1 MRIYNDPAN
10 GKPSSIGEQLVKTYY
25 MRKAIEEAAKEQ
37 YFSQLADTQTMPKHS
52 GKVIE
57 AYVHIP
63 ILDDRNVN
71 DQGID
76 ATGKRIEDGNL
87 YGSSKDVGT
96 ITGKMPILSEIG
108 GRVNRVGFTR
118 KVIRGTFQKYG
129 FFSDY
134 TRESVDFDSETDLEE
149 FVNREMVKAAN
160 EINEDLI
167 QIDLLNSPGIVKFGG
182 AATSNATVDDTSLV
196 EYEDFA
202 RLTVDLDNNRTPKS
216 TKVIKGSRMT
226 DTRTINSGRVMF
238 CGSEAIQHL
247 RKMVDYH
254 GEAAFISVEKYS
266 DGGGEIMNGEVG
278 VIDQFRIVVVPEM
291 MKWAGAGATVA
302 DDKGIYT
309 TGGKADI
316 FPMLVVGSESF
327 TTIGFQTSG
336 KSVKFEIIHKK
347 PSSEMANLA
356 DPYGERGFMSI
367 KWFYGFMIIRPERI
381 ALIKTALHL

>member
-10 GKPSSIGEQLVKTYY
+10 GKQSSHGEQLIKAFYQ
-25 MRKAIEEAAKEQ
+25 RKAIEEAAKEQ
-37 YFSQLADTQTMPKHS
+37 YFSQLADSTTMPKNM
-52 GKVIE
+52 GKTIE
-57 AYVHIP
+57 CYVHIP

-76 ATGKRIEDGNL
+76 ATGKRIVNGNL

-96 ITGKMPILSEIG
+96 ITGKMPVLSEVG

-129 FFSDY
+129 FFTDY
-134 TRESVDFDSETDLEE
+134 TKESVDFDTETDLEE

-167 QIDLLNSPGIVKFGG
+167 QIDLLNAPGVVKYGG
-182 AATSNATVDDTSLV
+182 DATSNSTMKEDSFV

-202 RLTVDLDNNRTPKS
+202 RLSVDLDNNRTPKN
-216 TKVIKGSRMT
+216 TKIIKGSQMQ
-226 DTRTINSGRVMF
+226 DTRTINAARIMY

-254 GEAAFISVEKYS
+254 GDPAFVSVEKYADAS
-266 DGGGEIMNGEVG
+266 DQIRGEVG
-278 VIDQFRIVVVPEM
+278 TIDQFRIIVVPEM
-291 MKWAGAGATVA
+291 MKWAGAGKAVGE
-302 DDKGIYT
+302 DKGVYT
-309 TGGKADI
+309 TDGKVDI

-336 KSVKFEIIHKK
+336 KSTKFEIIHKK
-347 PSSEMANLA
+347 PGEAMASLH
-356 DPYGERGFMSI
+356 DPYGERGFMAI
-367 KWFYGFMIIRPERI
+367 KWYYGFMIMRPERI
-381 ALIKTALHL
+381 AVIKTALPL